1 MKQVIPELD
10 KKGLRRFAWVFATIV
25 AVLFGILLPVLFG
38 RGWPVTPWV
47 VAGLVALWGLVS
59 PGSIRPFYRLW
70 MRLGFVMNAIT
81 SPVILGVVFFA
92 VISPYGLIAR
102 LLRKDPM
109 HRKYDPTVDSYRR
122 ISPEVDVSHMERPF

>member
-1 MKQVIPELD
+1 MLYTSVESFFCNWRECFVI
-10 KKGLRRFAWVFATIV
+10 F
-25 AVLFGILLPVLFG
+25 LFGFFFPLVLNH
-38 RGWPVTPWV
+38 GWSVTPWV
-47 VAGLVALWGLVS
+47 VSGVVALWGPFS

-70 MRLGFVMNAIT
+70 MRLGFLMNAIT

-109 HRKYDPTVDSYRR
+109 HRKYDPNVDSYRR